1 MGTGSRPRHSDERF
15 LIVDSIKKLLILD
28 IDETLIYATEA
39 SLPRQAD
46 FLVGQYHIYKRPF
59 LNVFLNNCLDWF
71 EVAVWTSSTP
81 SYASAIVSAIF
92 ENPKT
97 LSFVWASDRCT
108 VAYDLEW
115 FEYYN
120 RKNIKKVKRKGY
132 RLESI
137 IAVDDTP
144 QKWERSYGNL
154 VRVNPFEG
162 EETDD
167 ELKYLLLYLAQLR
180 YEENIRSVEKR
191 FWRNRLTRSIGESDQ
206 IR

>member
-1 MGTGSRPRHSDERF
+1 M
-15 LIVDSIKKLLILD
+15 DSIKKLLILD
-28 IDETLIYATEA
+28 IDETLIYATAA

-46 FLVGQYHIYKRPF
+46 FLVEQYYIYKRRF
-59 LNVFLNNCLDWF
+59 LNVFLKNCLDWF

-81 SYASAIVSAIF
+81 SYAIALVSAIF
-92 ENPKT
+92 ENPKA
-97 LSFVWASDRCT
+97 LSFVWASDRST
-108 VAYDLEW
+108 VAYDMKWL
-115 FEYYN
+115 EYYK

-144 QKWERSYGNL
+144 QKWERSYSNL

-167 ELKYLLLYLAQLR
+167 ELKYLLLYLDQLR

-191 FWRNRLTRSIGESDQ
+191 FWRNRLTRSIGESYQ

>member
-15 LIVDSIKKLLILD
+15 LIMDSIKKLLILD
-28 IDETLIYATEA
+28 IDETLNYATEA

-46 FLVGQYHIYKRPF
+46 FLVEPYHIYKRPF
-59 LNVFLNNCLDWF
+59 LNLFFKNCLDWF
-71 EVAVWTSSTP
+71 EVAVWKSSTP
-81 SYASAIVSAIF
+81 SYASAILSAIF

-108 VAYDLEW
+108 VAYDLER

-120 RKNIKKVKRKGY
+120 RKNLKKVKRKGY

-144 QKWERSYGNL
+144 QKWERS
-154 VRVNPFEG
+154 
-162 EETDD
+162 
-167 ELKYLLLYLAQLR
+167 
-180 YEENIRSVEKR
+180 
-191 FWRNRLTRSIGESDQ
+191 
-206 IR
+206 

>member
-1 MGTGSRPRHSDERF
+1 M
-15 LIVDSIKKLLILD
+15 DSIKKLLSLD
-28 IDETLIYATEA
+28 IDENLIYATEA

-59 LNVFLNNCLDWF
+59 LNVFLKNCLDWF

-81 SYASAIVSAIF
+81 SYAIAIVSAIF
-92 ENPKT
+92 ENLKT
-97 LSFVWASDRCT
+97 LSFVWASARCT
-108 VAYDLEW
+108 VAYDLER

-144 QKWERSYGNL
+144 
-154 VRVNPFEG
+154 
-162 EETDD
+162 
-167 ELKYLLLYLAQLR
+167 
-180 YEENIRSVEKR
+180 
-191 FWRNRLTRSIGESDQ
+191 
-206 IR
+206 

>member
-1 MGTGSRPRHSDERF
+1 MDYS
-15 LIVDSIKKLLILD
+15 KKLLILD
-28 IDETLIYATEA
+28 LDETLIYATEA
-39 SLPRQAD
+39 SLHRQAD
-46 FLVGQYHIYKRPF
+46 FLVGPYHIYKRPF
-59 LNVFLNNCLDWF
+59 LDVFLKNCLDWF

-81 SYASAIVSAIF
+81 SYAIAIVSAIF

-108 VAYDLEW
+108 VAYDYNMEW
-115 FEYYN
+115 LEYYN

-137 IAVDDTP
+137 VAVDDTP

-162 EETDD
+162 DETDD
-167 ELKYLLLYLAQLR
+167 ELKYLLLYLDKLR

-191 FWRNRLTRSIGESDQ
+191 FWRNRLTRSIGESDISNTQ
-206 IR
+206 

>member
-1 MGTGSRPRHSDERF
+1 M
-15 LIVDSIKKLLILD
+15 DSIKKLLILD
-28 IDETLIYATEA
+28 IDETLIYATAA

-59 LNVFLNNCLDWF
+59 LNVFLKNCLDWF

-81 SYASAIVSAIF
+81 SYAIAIVSEIF

-108 VAYDLEW
+108 VAYDHER

-120 RKNIKKVKRKGY
+120 RKNLKKVKRKGY

-167 ELKYLLLYLAQLR
+167 ELKYLLLYLDRLR

-191 FWRNRLTRSIGESDQ
+191 FWRNRLTRYIAESG
-206 IR
+206 

>member
-1 MGTGSRPRHSDERF
+1 MGIGLRGHRPPWAYLTTLENRYSDERF

-28 IDETLIYATEA
+28 IHETLIYATEA
-39 SLPRQAD
+39 SLPRQVD
-46 FLVGQYHIYKRPF
+46 CLVGQYHIYKGPF

-81 SYASAIVSAIF
+81 SYASALVSAIF

-108 VAYDLEW
+108 VAYDMEW
-115 FEYYN
+115 LEYYN
-120 RKNIKKVKRKGY
+120 RKNIKKVKRKWY

-144 QKWERSYGNL
+144 QKWERS
-154 VRVNPFEG
+154 
-162 EETDD
+162 
-167 ELKYLLLYLAQLR
+167 
-180 YEENIRSVEKR
+180 
-191 FWRNRLTRSIGESDQ
+191 
-206 IR
+206 

>member
-1 MGTGSRPRHSDERF
+1 M
-15 LIVDSIKKLLILD
+15 DSLKKLLILD
-28 IDETLIYATEA
+28 IDETLIYATQA

-46 FLVGQYHIYKRPF
+46 FLLGQYHIYKRPF
-59 LNVFLNNCLDWF
+59 LDVFLKNCLDWF

-81 SYASAIVSAIF
+81 SYAIAIVSAIF

-108 VAYDLEW
+108 VAYDLER

-120 RKNIKKVKRKGY
+120 RKNLKKVKRKGY

-167 ELKYLLLYLAQLR
+167 ELKYLLLYLDQLR

-191 FWRNRLTRSIGESDQ
+191 FWRNRLTRSIGESD
-206 IR
+206 ISNSSSSRITNR

>member
-15 LIVDSIKKLLILD
+15 LIVDYIKKLLLLD

-59 LNVFLNNCLDWF
+59 LNVFLKNCLDWF

-81 SYASAIVSAIF
+81 SYAIAIVSTLF

-97 LSFVWASDRCT
+97 LLFVWASDRCT
-108 VAYDLEW
+108 VAYDIECL
-115 FEYYN
+115 EYYN
-120 RKNIKKVKRKGY
+120 RKNLKKVKRKGY

-162 EETDD
+162 QETDD
-167 ELKYLLLYLAQLR
+167 ELKYLLLYLDKLR
-180 YEENIRSVEKR
+180 
-191 FWRNRLTRSIGESDQ
+191 
-206 IR
+206 